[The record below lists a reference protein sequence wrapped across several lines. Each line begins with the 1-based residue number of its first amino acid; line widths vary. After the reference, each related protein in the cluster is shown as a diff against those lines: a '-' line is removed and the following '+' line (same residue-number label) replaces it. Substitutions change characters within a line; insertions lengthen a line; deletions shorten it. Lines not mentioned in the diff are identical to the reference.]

1 MIRKWIKRAGERI
14 EDRLRHL
21 CGALSPDM
29 RVYAIVTLFVLF
41 AALSLYSTVSAIY
54 SLGRNDGE
62 RIRIEHL
69 RRLAPQPEQRH
80 KPESFG
86 NSDAKLQQEAESG
99 SRIGCGTCAGP
110 SAPTCESMRSSR
122 SSCFSPHCRCIA
134 PFRRS
139 TLWGATT
146 GRGYGSNTCDGLHRS
161 RSKGTSRNPSE
172 IQMQSCSRKQP
183 FPLKQNEH
191 SPGRTAPND

>member
-54 SLGRNDGE
+54 SG
-62 RIRIEHL
+62 
-69 RRLAPQPEQRH
+69 
-80 KPESFG
+80 
-86 NSDAKLQQEAESG
+86 
-99 SRIGCGTCAGP
+99 
-110 SAPTCESMRSSR
+110 
-122 SSCFSPHCRCIA
+122 
-134 PFRRS
+134 
-139 TLWGATT
+139 GATT

>member
-69 RRLAPQPEQRH
+69 RRLAPQPEQ
-80 KPESFG
+80 S
-86 NSDAKLQQEAESG
+86 
-99 SRIGCGTCAGP
+99 
-110 SAPTCESMRSSR
+110 
-122 SSCFSPHCRCIA
+122 
-134 PFRRS
+134 
-139 TLWGATT
+139 
-146 GRGYGSNTCDGLHRS
+146 
-161 RSKGTSRNPSE
+161 TSRNPSE

>member
-1 MIRKWIKRAGERI
+1 MIRKWIKCAGERI
-14 EDRLRHL
+14 EDRLRRV
-21 CGALSPDM
+21 CGAMNPDI

-69 RRLAPQPEQRH
+69 QRL
-80 KPESFG
+80 S
-86 NSDAKLQQEAESG
+86 
-99 SRIGCGTCAGP
+99 
-110 SAPTCESMRSSR
+110 PT
-122 SSCFSPHCRCIA
+122 PA
-134 PFRRS
+134 TGWRRS
-139 TLWGATT
+139 
-146 GRGYGSNTCDGLHRS
+146 R
-161 RSKGTSRNPSE
+161 GTSRNPSGT
-172 IQMQSCSRKQP
+172 QMQCRSRKQP

>member
-14 EDRLRHL
+14 EDRLRRV
-21 CGALSPDM
+21 CGAMNPDI

-69 RRLAPQPEQRH
+69 QRLAPQPGH
-80 KPESFG
+80 K
-86 NSDAKLQQEAESG
+86 Q
-99 SRIGCGTCAGP
+99 
-110 SAPTCESMRSSR
+110 
-122 SSCFSPHCRCIA
+122 
-134 PFRRS
+134 
-139 TLWGATT
+139 
-146 GRGYGSNTCDGLHRS
+146 
-161 RSKGTSRNPSE
+161 NPSGT
-172 IQMQSCSRKQP
+172 QMQSRSRKQP

>member
-1 MIRKWIKRAGERI
+1 MIRKWIKCAGERI
-14 EDRLRHL
+14 EDRPRHL

-86 NSDAKLQQEAESG
+86 NSDAKLQQEAAFPAETERTQSG
-99 SRIGCGTCAGP
+99 AD
-110 SAPTCESMRSSR
+110 
-122 SSCFSPHCRCIA
+122 SPER
-134 PFRRS
+134 
-139 TLWGATT
+139 LNTT
-146 GRGYGSNTCDGLHRS
+146 DYERERETR
-161 RSKGTSRNPSE
+161 
-172 IQMQSCSRKQP
+172 Q
-183 FPLKQNEH
+183 
-191 SPGRTAPND
+191 

>member
-14 EDRLRHL
+14 EDRLRRV
-21 CGALSPDM
+21 CGAISPDK
-29 RVYAIVTLFVLF
+29 RVIAIITLFVLF

-69 RRLAPQPEQRH
+69 RRLAPQPEPR
-80 KPESFG
+80 
-86 NSDAKLQQEAESG
+86 G
-99 SRIGCGTCAGP
+99 S
-110 SAPTCESMRSSR
+110 
-122 SSCFSPHCRCIA
+122 
-134 PFRRS
+134 
-139 TLWGATT
+139 
-146 GRGYGSNTCDGLHRS
+146 
-161 RSKGTSRNPSE
+161 SRNPSE
-172 IQMQSCSRKQP
+172 IQIQSRSRKQP

>member
-1 MIRKWIKRAGERI
+1 MIRKWIKCAGERI
-14 EDRLRHL
+14 EDRLRRV
-21 CGALSPDM
+21 CGAMNPDI

-69 RRLAPQPEQRH
+69 QRLP
-80 KPESFG
+80 
-86 NSDAKLQQEAESG
+86 SG
-99 SRIGCGTCAGP
+99 T
-110 SAPTCESMRSSR
+110 
-122 SSCFSPHCRCIA
+122 
-134 PFRRS
+134 
-139 TLWGATT
+139 
-146 GRGYGSNTCDGLHRS
+146 
-161 RSKGTSRNPSE
+161 
-172 IQMQSCSRKQP
+172 QMQCRSRKQP